1 MSSTAGELITE
12 TLEYD
17 GGRQVTAYV
26 PAAAAEAVVFAG
38 DGQLITSWAEVL
50 EAADLPP
57 TMIIGAHRVED
68 ETLRLHEYSPG
79 RSTAAFAFDPHRF
92 AAHETFFVEDVRRWA
107 ATRLAVRLPAGRT
120 AVFGVSA
127 GAELALAMGLR
138 HPDIYGAVFCA
149 SPGAGYRPPT
159 GLPGRLPRT
168 YLVAGTKE
176 PFFRNNATRW
186 AKALRDAGG
195 DVILT
200 ERVGSH
206 GDAFWQ
212 QEFPLMVAWAFG
224 H

>member
-1 MSSTAGELITE
+1 MSSTAGEFITE

-17 GGRQVTAYV
+17 GGRQVSAYV

-38 DGQLITSWAEVL
+38 DGQSITSWGEAL

-79 RSTAAFAFDPHRF
+79 RSTAAFAFDPQRF

-107 ATRLAVRLPAGRT
+107 ATRLAVRLPACRT

-138 HPDIYGAVFCA
+138 HPGQGTA
-149 SPGAGYRPPT
+149 RPPYCPAGFRVST
-159 GLPGRLPRT
+159 SSPAPRNRSSSPTRPSGR
-168 YLVAGTKE
+168 
-176 PFFRNNATRW
+176 TRY
-186 AKALRDAGG
+186 AR
-195 DVILT
+195 
-200 ERVGSH
+200 RVGTLSWPN
-206 GDAFWQ
+206 GPARTATPSGNTSFR
-212 QEFPLMVAWAFG
+212 
-224 H
+224 